1 VTGSAEHEAAFI
13 RAFVTPTKRE
23 RVVELLSKPKRRRE
37 FLKALAHFGD
47 LDSRFC
53 VQIPSAEQSAS
64 GIASLLQKR
73 GAPAECYLISEDLAL
88 DGKSMPLSDALQKVV
103 AYGMGTLVSCIP
115 GRLGYYEGEAR
126 GDRCLLERGA
136 A

>member
-1 VTGSAEHEAAFI
+1 MNGPADHEAAFI
-13 RAFVTPTKRE
+13 RAFLTPTKHE
-23 RVVELLSKPKRRRE
+23 RIVELLSKPKRRRT
-37 FLKALAHFGD
+37 FLRTLAHFGD
-47 LDSRFC
+47 LDPRFC
-53 VQIPSAEQSAS
+53 VQIPSTEQSAS
-64 GIASLLQKR
+64 GIASLLRKR

-88 DGKSMPLSDALQKVV
+88 DGKSMPLPDALQKIV
-103 AYGMGTLVSCIP
+103 ASGMGTLVSCIP

>member
-1 VTGSAEHEAAFI
+1 MSGPAEHEAAFI

-23 RVVELLSKPKRRRE
+23 RVVELLSRPKRRRE
-37 FLKALAHFGD
+37 FLKTLARFGD
-47 LDSRFC
+47 LDPRFC
-53 VQIPSAEQSAS
+53 VEIPSTEHSAA
-64 GIASLLQKR
+64 GIASLLRKR
-73 GAPAECYLISEDLAL
+73 GAPAECYVISEDLAL
-88 DGKSMPLSDALQKVV
+88 DGKKMPLSEALQKIV